1 MVRIQKAIPLKD
13 YRLRVTFNTGE
24 QGIFSLKK
32 WLKGPIF
39 SKLKDKEIFNH
50 VAIDEI
56 AGTVCWSN
64 GIDLCPDVVYEQT
77 EFSSSN
83 EVGVYGDKE
92 PQQPASARPQTR
104 GM

>member
-24 QGIFSLKK
+24 EGIFDLKD
-32 WLKGPIF
+32 WLNGPIF
-39 SKLKDKEIFNH
+39 SSLKDEEMFNH

-56 AGTVCWSN
+56 AGTVFWLN

-77 EFSSSN
+77 DFS
-83 EVGVYGDKE
+83 
-92 PQQPASARPQTR
+92 
-104 GM
+104 

>member
-1 MVRIQKAIPLKD
+1 MVRIQKAMPLEN

-24 QGIFSLKK
+24 EGIFSLNR

-39 SKLKDKEIFNH
+39 SKLKDRELFNH

-56 AGTVCWSN
+56 AGTVCWPN

-77 EFSSSN
+77 KFSNSR
-83 EVGVYGDKE
+83 EVNTYAE
-92 PQQPASARPQTR
+92 
-104 GM
+104 